1 MYSLY
6 ELASFYIIGIL
17 VGVISMFVYEDRQ
30 EKQAFRRYEQQRR
43 AYSASRLR
51 RIERGEF

>member
-30 EKQAFRRYEQQRR
+30 EKQAFRRYEQQRL
-43 AYSASRLR
+43 AYSARRIR